1 MRIHIGTSGWV
12 YPHWRGAF
20 YPDALPEPEWLGY
33 YARRLASVEVNRGFY
48 RLPTRAQFAAWR
60 DQTPEDF
67 LFAVKASR
75 YITHMKKL
83 KDPGQTL
90 PPLLEAVAG
99 LGGKLGPLLFQLPP
113 RWRMDAPRLR
123 DFLAALPDRLRVA
136 FEFRDPS
143 WHTGAVLDLLAEHG
157 AAYCVHDLAGFRSP
171 RAVTA
176 DFVYVRLHGPGEA
189 YCGRYGAEALAG
201 WADWLGRQTVE
212 AACVY
217 FDNDQAGYAV
227 RDADRRRPRRGG
239 RPADTAGA
247 GPGGDHRPADRA
259 RPYPRPARQAW
270 AGRAASG
277 GPQGGGRAVRG

>member
-113 RWRMDAPRLR
+113 RWRLDVGRLR
-123 DFLAALPDRLRVA
+123 AFLAALPDRLRVA

-227 RDADRRRPRRGG
+227 RDAL
-239 RPADTAGA
+239 AL
-247 GPGGDHRPADRA
+247 RA
-259 RPYPRPARQAW
+259 MLA
-270 AGRAASG
+270 
-277 GPQGGGRAVRG
+277 